1 VTSKSSPK
9 PNLNSTAMW
18 QSLAVRIEEFVN
30 SWESATMFPPDM
42 AQHLVNVP
50 GGERRLT
57 LIELIKVDLEYR
69 WNRDFPK
76 KTCEDYLADFEE
88 LKQDLPLELLYEEFH
103 VRMQAGESAD
113 DVNILQRFPEQAQ
126 ELRPL
131 LGTAES
137 QQETTLIHRTAK
149 KKLQFQAGERIDD
162 FDLLKNL
169 GEGAFGMVF
178 LAWQRSMQR
187 QVALKVTADRGSEPQ
202 TLAQL
207 DHENIIRVYD
217 QRSLPDEGLRLMYM
231 QYASGGTIKSVID
244 HVRGR
249 TPHEL
254 TGLDYLAAIDAE
266 LRKRGIEPP
275 TNSGL
280 RQRIAVMKWPELVCW
295 LGGQMARSLHY
306 AYGKGV
312 LHRDIKPANVL
323 LTEEGVPKLADFNI
337 SFSAKLEGSTPLAYF
352 GGSLAYM
359 SPEQLEANS
368 AAYKRTASDLDNRSD
383 LYSLGVLLWEL
394 LTLQRPFDQ
403 DKVEQS
409 WGHTIKQMLFSRENG
424 ARAESLNPSVNQ
436 VAPGL
441 PAVLCRCLSHEREGR
456 NRDGAELARDFE
468 FCLFPETQ
476 RLLYPRSSWWTR
488 VAQHFPVTTIVGLTL
503 IPNAIAGVLNY
514 HYNHEAVVQN
524 MKNAEGVFALLVVVL
539 NSTLFTAGILIG
551 IYRMSRVG
559 RYVWNAPARAKLSD
573 EECERVRVLAT
584 RLGHEAAMIGVVLW
598 ILGGILFPV
607 LMHIGLKQG
616 EVPMYIH
623 FVSSL
628 ILCGLIAAVY
638 PFYIVT
644 LLSLHRFY
652 PLLVRLGTMHDEDR
666 RALEN
671 LRRWSWIYLGLA
683 ALVPLIAGAMLAMIQ
698 SPSRWAAASSAFIG
712 IAGVAAAWFAVRRI
726 QQDIDA
732 LEIVTRMES
741 GR

>member
-18 QSLAVRIEEFVN
+18 QSLAVRVEEFVN
-30 SWESATMFPPDM
+30 AWEAATMFPPEL
-42 AQHLVNVP
+42 APQLANVP
-50 GGERRLT
+50 DAERRLT

-69 WNRDFPK
+69 WNRDVPK
-76 KTCEDYLADFEE
+76 KTCEDYLADFPDLQE
-88 LKQDLPLELLYEEFH
+88 DLPLELLYEEFH
-103 VRMQAGESAD
+103 VRMQAGETAS
-113 DVNILQRFPEQAQ
+113 DVNILQRFPEQAA

-137 QQETTLIHRTAK
+137 QQETTLIHRSAK

-231 QYASGGTIKSVID
+231 QYAAGGTIKSVID

-249 TPHEL
+249 NPTEL
-254 TGLDYLAAIDAE
+254 TGLDYLAAIDNE

-280 RQRIAVMKWPELVCW
+280 RQKIAVMKWPELICW
-295 LGGQMARSLHY
+295 LGAQLARSLHY
-306 AYGKGV
+306 AYNKGV

-337 SFSAKLEGSTPLAYF
+337 SFSAKLEGATPLAYF

-368 AAYKRTASDLDNRSD
+368 AAYTRTASDLDNRSD
-383 LYSLGVLLWEL
+383 IYSLGVLLWEL
-394 LTLQRPFDQ
+394 LTLARPFDQ

-424 ARAESLNPSVNQ
+424 ARAESLDPTVNQ
-436 VAPGL
+436 IAPGL
-441 PAVLCRCLSHEREGR
+441 PAVLCRCLSHACEQRPLH
-456 NRDGAELARDFE
+456 GAELARDFE

-476 RLLYPRSSWWTR
+476 RLLSPRSFWWTR
-488 VAQHFPVTTIVGLTL
+488 LAQKFPMTMIVILTL

-514 HYNHEAVVQN
+514 HYNHDAVVQH
-524 MKNAEGVFALLVVVL
+524 MANAEGVFAVLVVVL
-539 NSTLFTAGILIG
+539 NSTLFSAGVLIG
-551 IYRMSRVG
+551 IWRMNRVCK
-559 RYVWNAPARAKLSD
+559 YVWNMPARTALSD
-573 EECERVRVLAT
+573 EECTLVRIRST
-584 RLGHEAAMIGVVLW
+584 RLGHEASSIGVVLW
-598 ILGGILFPV
+598 TLGGILFPV

-616 EVPMYIH
+616 ALHMYAH
-623 FVSSL
+623 FISSL

-638 PFYIVT
+638 PFFIVT
-644 LLSLHRFY
+644 MVSLHRFY
-652 PLLVRLGTMHDEDR
+652 PLLVRLGTMHDQDR
-666 RALEN
+666 QALEN
-671 LRRWSWIYLGLA
+671 LRWWSWIYFGLA
-683 ALVPLIAGAMLAMIQ
+683 ALVPLIAGAMLSVIQ
-698 SPSRWAAASSAFIG
+698 SSSHWAAASSALIG
-712 IAGVAAAWFAVRRI
+712 IAGFAAAWFAVRRI

-732 LEIVTRMES
+732 LEIVTRMEA

>member
-1 VTSKSSPK
+1 
-9 PNLNSTAMW
+9 MW

-42 AQHLVNVP
+42 AEHLANVP
-50 GGERRLT
+50 QEERRLT

-76 KTCEDYLADFEE
+76 KTCEDYLADYAE
-88 LKQDLPLELLYEEFH
+88 LKQDLPIELLYEEFH
-103 VRMQAGESAD
+103 VRRQAGEAPED
-113 DVNILQRFPEQAQ
+113 LKIMERFPDQAG
-126 ELRPL
+126 ELRHL
-131 LGTAES
+131 LGTAQS

-249 TPHEL
+249 NPSEL

-266 LRKRGIEPP
+266 LRKRGIDPP

-280 RQRIAVMKWPELVCW
+280 RQKIAVMKWPELVCW

-383 LYSLGVLLWEL
+383 IYSLGVLLWEL

-409 WGHTIKQMLFSRENG
+409 WGHTIKQMLCSREFG
-424 ARAESLNPSVNQ
+424 ARPESLDPSVNQ
-436 VAPGL
+436 IAPGL

-456 NRDGAELARDFE
+456 NRNGAELARDFE

-476 RLLYPRSSWWTR
+476 RLLYPKSFWWTH
-488 VAQHFPVTTIVGLTL
+488 VAQHFPLTAIIVLTL
-503 IPNAIAGVLNY
+503 IPNAISGVLNY
-514 HYNHEAVVQN
+514 LYNHEAVVQH
-524 MKNAEGVFALLVVVL
+524 MKNAEGVFHVLVAVL
-539 NSTLFTAGILIG
+539 NSTLFTAGVLLG
-551 IYRMSRVG
+551 IYRMHRVCK
-559 RYVWNAPARAKLSD
+559 YVWNAPARDALTD
-573 EECERVRVLAT
+573 EECTRARVLAT
-584 RLGHEAAMIGVVLW
+584 RLGHEAASIGVVLW
-598 ILGGILFPV
+598 TLGGILFPV
-607 LMHIGLKQG
+607 LMHIGLNQG
-616 EVPMYIH
+616 EFPMYIH

-628 ILCGLIAAVY
+628 FLCGLIAAVY

-652 PLLVRLGTMHDEDR
+652 PLLVRLGSMHDEDR

-683 ALVPLIAGAMLAMIQ
+683 ALVPLFALFMLSMSQ
-698 SPSRWAAASSAFIG
+698 SSSRWAAASSAFIG
-712 IAGVAAAWFAVRRI
+712 IAGFAAAWFAVRRI

>member
-1 VTSKSSPK
+1 
-9 PNLNSTAMW
+9 MW
-18 QSLAVRIEEFVN
+18 QSLAVRVEDFVN
-30 SWESATMFPPDM
+30 AWESATMFPPELGL
-42 AQHLVNVP
+42 QLTNVP
-50 GGERRLT
+50 DGERRLT

-69 WNRDFPK
+69 WNRDYPK
-76 KTCEDYLADFEE
+76 KTCEDYLADYPD
-88 LKQDLPLELLYEEFH
+88 LKEDLPLELLYEEFH

-113 DVNILQRFPEQAQ
+113 DVNILQRFPEQAT

-137 QQETTLIHRTAK
+137 QQETTLIHRSAK

-249 TPHEL
+249 KPTEL
-254 TGLDYLAAIDAE
+254 TGLDYLAAIDTE
-266 LRKRGIEPP
+266 LRKRGIDPP

-280 RQRIAVMKWPELVCW
+280 RQKIAVMKWPELVCW

-337 SFSAKLEGSTPLAYF
+337 SFSAKLEGATPLAYF

-383 LYSLGVLLWEL
+383 IYSLGVLLWEL

-424 ARAESLNPSVNQ
+424 ANPTALDPSVNQ
-436 VAPGL
+436 IAPGL
-441 PAVLCRCLSHEREGR
+441 PAVLCRCLSHDREGR
-456 NRDGAELARDFE
+456 NRNGAELARDFE

-476 RLLYPRSSWWTR
+476 KLLYPRSFWWTHL
-488 VAQHFPVTTIVGLTL
+488 AQRFPLTTIVVLTL
-503 IPNAIAGVLNY
+503 IPNAVAGVLNY

-524 MKNAEGVFALLVVVL
+524 MKNAEAVFHVLVAVL
-539 NSTLFTAGILIG
+539 NSTLFSAGVLIG
-551 IYRMSRVG
+551 IYRMSRVC
-559 RYVWNAPARAKLSD
+559 RYVWNGPARAALSD
-573 EECERVRVLAT
+573 EDCTRARVLAT

-598 ILGGILFPV
+598 TLGGILFPV

-616 EVPMYIH
+616 ALDMYGH

-638 PFYIVT
+638 PFFIVT
-644 LLSLHRFY
+644 MVSLHRFY
-652 PLLVRLGTMHDEDR
+652 PLLVRLGTMHGEDR

-671 LRRWSWIYLGLA
+671 LRWWSWWYFGLA
-683 ALVPLIAGAMLAMIQ
+683 ALVPLIAGAMLSMIQ
-698 SPSRWAAASSAFIG
+698 SPSRWAAASAALIG
-712 IAGVAAAWFAVRRI
+712 IAGFAAAWFAVRRI